1 MIEVQYIRAH
11 EVILYV
17 MQSKEGTVFVV
28 NTRRRSFVLY
38 SLSYAEYCASFNS
51 YMS

>member
-17 MQSKEGTVFVV
+17 MQNKEGTVFVV
-28 NTRRRSFVLY
+28 NTRRRSFVLNILHSSDY
-38 SLSYAEYCASFNS
+38 SASFNS